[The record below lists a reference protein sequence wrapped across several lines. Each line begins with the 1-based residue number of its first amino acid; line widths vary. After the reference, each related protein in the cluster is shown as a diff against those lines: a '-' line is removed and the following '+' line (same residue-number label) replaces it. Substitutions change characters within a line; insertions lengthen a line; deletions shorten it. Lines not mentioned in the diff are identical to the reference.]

1 MEVCLG
7 IAVKC
12 IPKLP
17 GHRLDGVRLHLSG
30 LRITPIEDKRGH
42 KPAHFLETAQRIK
55 GNDDR
60 RIGITRSEKS
70 TRHRFA
76 VAYAGDEHLERGVII
91 ERRALT
97 LGDNLRWFSK
107 ILMEHGRPS
116 YGPKP
121 SLITTSF
128 RISRCAMFER
138 ERAFV

>member
-7 IAVKC
+7 IAVKR

-17 GHRLDGVRLHLSG
+17 GYRLDGMRLHLSG
-30 LRITPIEDKRGH
+30 LRITPIKNKRRH
-42 KPAHFLETAQRIK
+42 KSAHFLKPAQRIK
-55 GNDDR
+55 GDDNR

-70 TRHRFA
+70 TRHRLA
-76 VAYAGDEHLERGVII
+76 AAYTGDEHLERGVII

-97 LGDNLRWFSK
+97 LGTISRWFSK

-116 YGPKP
+116 YEPKP
-121 SLITTSF
+121 SLITMSF

-138 ERAFV
+138 ERVFT